1 LICPTCGKRNP
12 PGAAACSR
20 CGRWLATNRMQGVT
34 YHRADLRRGSGPGAV
49 AIGAAL
55 IAGLLFVGGAIYVSL
70 LGGLQGNGPGTSPI
84 GAIDTPISSLPIF
97 VQPTPT
103 PTPTPSPTPT
113 LPWYLTPSPSF
124 DFGSP
129 SPSVSPST
137 SATPGVTAP
146 VANFRGTIQGD
157 GLTVVWTDK
166 STGDITS
173 WSWDFGDG
181 YGSDRQAPSHTY
193 AALGDYNVMLTVT
206 GPGGSSTKTK
216 VLHLKPLPTPT
227 PIPVPVAKFT
237 CSVDSPGSKK
247 INCDASG
254 STNADTYS
262 WDFNN
267 DGQPDATEVQASW
280 TFDNYSSGDGYPVTL
295 TVTGPGGTR
304 SKTKNISV
312 PAPTPSPSPPSTST
326 QPSLTALSALPAAWE
341 QPAPSPSN
349 GVAAWLLLLALVSG
363 ASIAILR

>member
-103 PTPTPSPTPT
+103 ATPTPSPTPT

-129 SPSVSPST
+129 SPSVSPSA

-216 VLHLKPLPTPT
+216 VLHLKPPPTPT
-227 PIPVPVAKFT
+227 PIPVPVAKFI
-237 CSVDSPGSKK
+237 CSQDSLGSLK
-247 INCDASG
+247 INCDGSNSVNASTYAWDFG
-254 STNADTYS
+254 DGGTSMDQQPPHTYS
-262 WDFNN
+262 QY
-267 DGQPDATEVQASW
+267 GTY
-280 TFDNYSSGDGYPVTL
+280 TVTL
-295 TVTGPGGTR
+295 TVSGPGGESSPK
-304 SKTKNISV
+304 SKDITV
-312 PAPTPSPSPPSTST
+312 QPAPTASPTPPSPPASSA
-326 QPSLTALSALPAAWE
+326 ALAALPAAWE